1 LKNKESMDVFDIID
15 KYYPKGRLREILLI
29 HSRSVTDK
37 ALEICKK
44 HPELNADVS
53 FIEEAAMLHDIGIFM
68 TDAVGI
74 ECRGS
79 QPYLCH
85 GHLGANLMRE
95 EGFPKHALVC
105 ERHTGAGISKE
116 DIETSG
122 LPLPKQDFI
131 PVSIEEQII
140 CFADK
145 FYSKT
150 HIDREKTVEQ
160 ARKSLEKYGE
170 AGVKRFDKWCTLFL

>member
-1 LKNKESMDVFDIID
+1 
-15 KYYPKGRLREILLI
+15 
-29 HSRSVTDK
+29 
-37 ALEICKK
+37 
-44 HPELNADVS
+44 
-53 FIEEAAMLHDIGIFM
+53 
-68 TDAVGI
+68 
-74 ECRGS
+74 
-79 QPYLCH
+79 
-85 GHLGANLMRE
+85 LMRE